1 MEIEKSLVRER
12 RREYRRIMENDM
24 EKNVEK
30 NIDKENLD
38 KENLKK
44 LIDTAS
50 GRIPADLV
58 IKNCKVVNVFSGK
71 ITEGDIAISNGMI
84 AGIGEYEGAE
94 VVDGKGRFAAP
105 GFIDS
110 HIHIES
116 SYVSPEEIGR
126 LLVPHGGTTIIAD
139 PHEIVNVCGIAGL
152 DYMMEASKGTAL
164 DIKFVLPSCV
174 PATPFEHSGAV
185 INASDMKKTIQRG
198 EILGLGEFMNFPGV
212 IQAEESVLDKLL
224 VAKKEGKIVDGHGPG
239 ISGKKL
245 NAYAAARILADHE
258 CSTVEEM
265 EERLERGMYILLRQ
279 GSACHNLRTLL
290 KGVTERNSRRCLLCS
305 DDRQPKTILKEGHLD
320 DHLRICVE
328 EGLDA
333 VTAIQ
338 MATLNAAEC
347 FGLKDRGALAPGY
360 RADIVLL
367 DDLKNFHV
375 EKVWINGVLVAEHGT
390 YIPKIEKYDISS
402 VKGSVI
408 VKDFSKEKFKMHLKK
423 NRVNVIEILPGGVV
437 TKKATA
443 EVTLDK
449 EGEFVYDPKVNLVK
463 VAVVER
469 HQGTGNVACGFL
481 KGYGIKQG
489 AVALSV
495 AHDSHNIIVVGVN
508 DDEMEFAV
516 QTLIAQEGGIVLVK
530 DKKVVSGMPMPIGG
544 LMSDQSGE
552 WVDQKLTE
560 IHQKAYEELGIC
572 GDVEPVMTLCF
583 MSLAVIPE
591 IKLTDM
597 GLFDVTTF
605 SFIPVEA

>member
-1 MEIEKSLVRER
+1 MKDVAT
-12 RREYRRIMENDM
+12 M
-24 EKNVEK
+24 KVE
-30 NIDKENLD
+30 
-38 KENLKK
+38 LKK
-44 LIDTAS
+44 LIDTVA

-58 IKNCKVVNVFSGK
+58 IKNCKIVNVFSGK
-71 ITEGDIAISNGMI
+71 IQEGDIAFSGNQI
-84 AGIGEYEGAE
+84 AGIGEYEGVKVIDAE
-94 VVDGKGRFAAP
+94 GRYAAP

-126 LLVPHGGTTIIAD
+126 LLVPHGGTTIMAD

-152 DYMMEASKGTAL
+152 DYMMKAAENTVL
-164 DIKFVLPSCV
+164 DVKYELPSCV

-185 INASDMKKTIQRG
+185 IDAEAMKEPITREGIA
-198 EILGLGEFMNFPGV
+198 GLGEFMNFPGV
-212 IQAEESVLDKLL
+212 INAADSDLDKII
-224 VAKKEGKIVDGHGPG
+224 VAKQEGKFIDGHGPG
-239 ISGKKL
+239 ITGKEL
-245 NAYAAARILADHE
+245 NAYAAARIAADHE

-265 EERLERGMYILLRQ
+265 SDRLERGMYILLRQ

-290 KGVTERNSRRCLLCS
+290 KGVTAENSRRCLLCS
-305 DDRQPKTILKEGHLD
+305 DDRQPKTILHKGHLD
-320 DHLRICVE
+320 NHLRICVE
-328 EGLDA
+328 EGLDP
-333 VTAIQ
+333 VIAIR

-347 FGLKDRGALAPGY
+347 FDLKDRGAIAPGY
-360 RADIVLL
+360 RGDVVLL
-367 DDLKNFHV
+367 DDLKDFHV
-375 EKVWINGVLVAEHGT
+375 NRVFVEGALVAEEG
-390 YIPKIEKYDISS
+390 KYLPEIKKCDISS

-408 VKDFSKEKFKMHLKK
+408 VKDFSKEKFKMNLKSNK
-423 NRVNVIEILPGGVV
+423 VNVIKILPGGVV
-437 TKKATA
+437 TAKDTA
-443 EVTLDK
+443 EIELDAN
-449 EGEFVYDPKVNLVK
+449 GEFVRNPEVDLVK

-481 KGYGIKQG
+481 KGYGIKEG

-508 DDEMEFAV
+508 DEEMEFAV
-516 QTLIAQEGGIVLVK
+516 NSLIEQEGGIVLVK
-530 DKKVVSGMPMPIGG
+530 EGKVIESMPMPIAG

-552 WVDQKLTE
+552 WVDQKLTD
-560 IHQKAYEELGIC
+560 IHEKAYEELGIC

-605 SFIPVEA
+605 SFIPVEVE